1 MDLQGSHLI
10 IGTRKQHTALRAE
23 LFDLLIQQRLAHLE
37 HRRKT
42 GDAVERIRVPRLMS
56 FFVSPTSSAV
66 SARPQPAQSA
76 TDDAAAQNAAA
87 VRLNRTELDTGVE
100 YTEILL

>member
-42 GDAVERIRVPRLMS
+42 GDAVERIRAAVDE

-66 SARPQPAQSA
+66 SAQPQPAQSA